1 MDYFLNKRLDDEIKR
16 HGRENLD
23 YFLENKDEDEQDEWL
38 SEEALLSEGPGGDYP
53 THHFLYNED
62 YFKTYSAD
70 AEDFL
75 GEDAFDVIRAVQ
87 EYEEDNFGEVTTD
100 FSDSV
105 QVANMYAYIRGE
117 ELMDE
122 LASEY
127 KRDRI
132 NDRKRSDRN
141 NNKMFDSGN
150 DFKFRQ

>member
-1 MDYFLNKRLDDEIKR
+1 MSFINSRLDEDIKR
-16 HGRENLD
+16 HGKMQ
-23 YFLENKDEDEQDEWL
+23 LEEFMDGKDEDEQDQWL

-62 YFKTYSAD
+62 YFIIGYGR
-70 AEDFL
+70 AEDFM
-75 GEDAFDVIRAVQ
+75 GADAFAVIGAVK
-87 EYEEDNFGEVTTD
+87 EYEEDNLGEVQTD
-100 FSDSV
+100 LSDSEK
-105 QVANMYAYIRGE
+105 VANMYAYIRGE

-122 LASEY
+122 LASNY

-150 DFKFRQ
+150 DFKFKQ

>member
-1 MDYFLNKRLDDEIKR
+1 MRDFLNKRLDDEIKR

-23 YFLENKDEDEQDEWL
+23 NFLENKDEDEQDEWL

-62 YFKTYSAD
+62 YFKTYSGD

-75 GEDAFDVIRAVQ
+75 GEDVSDVIRAVK

-105 QVANMYAYIRGE
+105 QVANMYAYIRGQ

-132 NDRKRSDRN
+132 NDGSDT
-141 NNKMFDSGN
+141 DSDG
-150 DFKFRQ
+150 DTDDD

>member
-23 YFLENKDEDEQDEWL
+23 YFLENKDEDEQD
-38 SEEALLSEGPGGDYP
+38 
-53 THHFLYNED
+53 
-62 YFKTYSAD
+62 
-70 AEDFL
+70 
-75 GEDAFDVIRAVQ
+75 
-87 EYEEDNFGEVTTD
+87 NFGEVTTD

-105 QVANMYAYIRGE
+105 EVANMYAYIRGE

-150 DFKFRQ
+150 DFKFRK